1 MNYYAMLCDPPH
13 DISVRLVAKVL
24 GDAIRET
31 MLLSRDAMIG
41 TDRHDADYY
50 LGVQLNSES
59 RESREEFLAAKNCMY
74 VADCMDFDGVR
85 WSLFATLQTHHTQF
99 SGDETMTTTIKTQWQ
114 PRRIPIAPDVCSV
127 TDYWCGVLDAADQ
140 SAWYPRHWVQAQ
152 CEVHPDGRI
161 THSVVGPV
169 IDEQG
174 RVVEWFP
181 RANLMSRPAVSDRE
195 YRERLAR
202 IDSEGARLPG
212 GGRPALLDQWDEQR
226 LSTAEYRAARLREL
240 QSRFNG

>member
-85 WSLFATLQTHHTQF
+85 WSLFA
-99 SGDETMTTTIKTQWQ
+99 
-114 PRRIPIAPDVCSV
+114 
-127 TDYWCGVLDAADQ
+127 
-140 SAWYPRHWVQAQ
+140 
-152 CEVHPDGRI
+152 
-161 THSVVGPV
+161 
-169 IDEQG
+169 
-174 RVVEWFP
+174 
-181 RANLMSRPAVSDRE
+181 NL
-195 YRERLAR
+195 
-202 IDSEGARLPG
+202 
-212 GGRPALLDQWDEQR
+212 
-226 LSTAEYRAARLREL
+226 
-240 QSRFNG
+240 